1 MRNLKMMEP
10 TIILDKRRFEITI
23 KRLCYQLIEN
33 HGNFS
38 NSVIIGLQPRGVY
51 LANRLKKVLKE
62 VGGFDVQTGALDI
75 TFYRDDFRRNNTPL
89 IPSVTNLDFS
99 LEGKRVVIVDD
110 VLYTGR
116 TVRAGME
123 ACLTWGRPSEIE
135 LMTLIDRRFHRNI
148 PIQPDYIGK
157 SVDSI
162 DKETVIVNWEE
173 VEGEDKV
180 LLETKTKK

>member
-1 MRNLKMMEP
+1 MEP
-10 TIILDKRRFEITI
+10 AVILDQQRFEITI

-33 HGNFS
+33 HGDFS
-38 NSVIIGLQPRGVY
+38 NSVLLGLQPRGVF

-62 VGGFDVQTGALDI
+62 VSGVEVQTGALDI
-75 TFYRDDFRRNNTPL
+75 TFFRDDFRRKDRPL

-99 LEGKRVVIVDD
+99 VEGKRVIIADD

-135 LMTLIDRRFHRNI
+135 LMAFIDRRFQRNI

-157 SVDSI
+157 SVDTI
-162 DKETVIVNWEE
+162 DEEMVEVNWQET
-173 VEGEDKV
+173 EGEDIV
-180 LLETKTKK
+180 LLKTKTSEG

>member
-1 MRNLKMMEP
+1 MEP
-10 TIILDKRRFEITI
+10 AVILDQQHFEITI

-33 HGNFS
+33 HGDFS
-38 NSVIIGLQPRGVY
+38 NSVIIGLQPRGVF
-51 LANRLKKVLKE
+51 LANRLQKVLKE
-62 VGGFDVQTGALDI
+62 VSNVDVQTGALDI
-75 TFYRDDFRRNNTPL
+75 TFYRDDFRRKDRPL

-99 LEGKRVVIVDD
+99 LEGKRVIIVDD

-135 LMTLIDRRFHRNI
+135 LMAFIDRRFQRNI

-157 SVDSI
+157 SVDTI
-162 DKETVIVNWEE
+162 DKEVVTVDWVET
-173 VEGEDKV
+173 EGEDRV
-180 LLETKTKK
+180 LLKTKTSDQ

>member
-1 MRNLKMMEP
+1 MEP
-10 TIILDKRRFEITI
+10 VVILNQQRFEITV

-38 NSVIIGLQPRGVY
+38 NSVILGLQPRGVF

-62 VGGFDVQTGALDI
+62 VSGVEVQTGALDI
-75 TFYRDDFRRNNTPL
+75 TFYRDDFRRKDKPL

-99 LEGKRVVIVDD
+99 VEGKRVIIVDD

-135 LMTLIDRRFHRNI
+135 LMAFIDRRFQRNI

-157 SVDSI
+157 SVDTI
-162 DKETVIVNWEE
+162 DEEMVVVNWEE
-173 VEGEDKV
+173 TEGEDIV
-180 LLETKTKK
+180 LLKRKSSEQ